1 MNSAA
6 SVIKRS
12 GDADPESPW
21 LGLQSFTE
29 ETQRYFFGRT
39 AELQEIFERVLHKP
53 LTILFGQSGLGKTS
67 LIEAGLIP
75 NLREAGLLPVSIR
88 VRYDEDAPLVGRQ
101 MIAALSDAL
110 TSTGRED
117 LSAICLGASSLWL
130 LLHDPDC
137 GLIGE
142 NSSAVVRP
150 VFIFDQFEEIFTL
163 GEGRRH
169 IAENFL
175 ETIAAIVENRM
186 PPDVRA
192 QIETDD
198 RLAEREDYQA
208 HPAKVLLSLREDFLY
223 LLERWRWQLPTL
235 MDNRMELRPLSG
247 VQAVQAVTEP
257 GSLRS
262 GKQPIVSP
270 EVARAIVR
278 FVAGVQPGV
287 PLDELD
293 AIPPL
298 LSLMCAE
305 LNAQRLAVGEETIAA
320 EQLEGRS
327 EHILEK
333 FYSNVFSNHPPAV

>member
-1 MNSAA
+1 MVGTAIFYRRDA
-6 SVIKRS
+6 
-12 GDADPESPW
+12 ADPESPW

-67 LIEAGLIP
+67 LIQAGLIP

-88 VRYDEDAPLVGRQ
+88 VRYDKDAPLLGRQ
-101 MIAALSDAL
+101 MIEALSDAL

-262 GKQPIVSP
+262 GKQ

-278 FVAGVQPGV
+278 FVAGV
-287 PLDELD
+287 
-293 AIPPL
+293 
-298 LSLMCAE
+298 
-305 LNAQRLAVGEETIAA
+305 
-320 EQLEGRS
+320 
-327 EHILEK
+327 
-333 FYSNVFSNHPPAV
+333 